1 MILLLVIPAWILVL
15 SMVAGLCAAARA
27 GDQRQLAQPAGSSGW
42 RRASAVM
49 REPHEHL
56 GISARAN
63 RRSVRV
69 SESGASLRHG
79 DGVAA

>member
-15 SMVAGLCAAARA
+15 SMVAGLCVAARA
-27 GDQRQLAQPAGSSGW
+27 GDQRQLAQPPGSSGW
-42 RRASAVM
+42 RRASGTT

-56 GISARAN
+56 AITARAN
-63 RRSVRV
+63 RRPARV
-69 SESGASLRHG
+69 SESGASLRRN